1 MLAKITKFC
10 VTLCT
15 YCVGQFWNIPI
26 GVEDSAVDPYY
37 TITVN
42 ATDGTTRSFGG
53 FLYARPW
60 EIMLPCL
67 FTGDRQ
73 GGETNAFG
81 DPNDSVL
88 QGTFQ
93 DYEVNDLFS
102 TDFTFSQFNSAA
114 CAAKK

>member
-1 MLAKITKFC
+1 MFTILYI
-10 VTLCT
+10 
-15 YCVGQFWNIPI
+15 GQFWNIPI
-26 GVEDSAVDPYY
+26 GVEDFAVDPYY

-42 ATDGTTRSFGG
+42 PTGGTTRSFVSS
-53 FLYARPW
+53 LYERPW

-88 QGTFQ
+88 EGSYQ

-102 TDFTFSQFNSAA
+102 TDFTFSIFDSAA
-114 CAAKK
+114 CGTKK

>member
-1 MLAKITKFC
+1 M
-10 VTLCT
+10 
-15 YCVGQFWNIPI
+15 
-26 GVEDSAVDPYY
+26 VDPYY

-42 ATDGTTRSFGG
+42 PKGGTTRSFVSS
-53 FLYARPW
+53 LYERPW

-88 QGTFQ
+88 HGSYQ
-93 DYEVNDLFS
+93 DYEVTDLFS
-102 TDFTFSQFNSAA
+102 TDFTFSTFDSAA
-114 CAAKK
+114 CGTKK